1 MEQVPETEGKSEE
14 VKIINRYFDRDL
26 SWLRFNER
34 VLMESEDERVP
45 ILERLRFLAIYSSN
59 LDEFFRVRVADIRS
73 LAYID
78 KKKLNKEA
86 GIRPKRLLRIIHD
99 AVSDQLDRYGT
110 SVKSVIRKLDQVGL
124 KLYFAERI
132 PTIHH
137 EPLLYYFKTKVLGY
151 LQPYIFGENENPPF
165 LNNRELYLAVKLKFR
180 QNGEIR
186 YAYVNIPSDKLPRF
200 VKLSSTE
207 NQHHFVFLDDVVSA
221 HLDLI
226 FPNAEVLEAVNIKL
240 NKDADLQIDDE
251 FDGNLVK
258 KIENQI
264 NKRNLG
270 IPSRFLFDKKASKG
284 LVAHFKEAFQL
295 SNTDLVSG
303 GRYHNSHDFWQLPNV
318 IGPSLEND
326 PLEPVRHRVLDRH
339 RLIFSA
345 IDEGDQMLHFPYHS
359 YDYVLQFF
367 NEAAIDPDVKTIRVT
382 FYRMASNS
390 FIGDAL
396 ISAAKNGKEVLVFM
410 ELKAR
415 FDEANNL
422 RWAAKMKEA
431 GVKIVYS
438 IPGLKVHAKVALVTK
453 KTPTGEKRYG
463 FLGTGNLNEKTA
475 EIYADHGLLTC
486 HKEITSELKRVFLYL
501 SEKEGPGQFDHLLV
515 SQFNIVERLTELID
529 REIANARKGLPS
541 SIIIKINN
549 LEEQGMIDKLYE
561 ASEAGVKIDLLV
573 RSICCL
579 VPDQPFSANIKV
591 RRIVDRY
598 LEHARVFVF
607 HNSGSPEFFM
617 GSADWMKRNLYRR
630 VEVTFPVYDSILKDE
645 IMNILKLQLKDN
657 CKAVRLDFQH
667 NNLPI
672 KQESNGSEVRAQ
684 TDTYAWVRKKEID
697 Q

>member
-1 MEQVPETEGKSEE
+1 MDHTEE
-14 VKIINRYFDRDL
+14 VTADIQEAKVDSKYFDRDL
-26 SWLRFNER
+26 SWLKFNER

-73 LAYID
+73 LAHID

-86 GIRPKRLLRIIHD
+86 GIRPKKLLKMIHEG
-99 AVSDQLDRYGT
+99 VMGQLGRYGA
-110 SVKSVIRKLDQVGL
+110 SVQSVIQKLDSAGL
-124 KLYFAERI
+124 KLYLGEPI
-132 PTIHH
+132 PEEDQ

-151 LQPYIFGENENPPF
+151 LQPYIFGVNENPPF
-165 LNNRELYLAVKLKFR
+165 LNNRELYLAVKLR
-180 QNGEIR
+180 LNQSDDIH

-200 VKLSSTE
+200 VKLSSKGNT
-207 NQHHFVFLDDVVSA
+207 HHFGFLDDVVIS
-221 HLDLI
+221 HLDVI

-251 FDGNLVK
+251 FDGDLVK

-264 NKRNLG
+264 SKRNLG
-270 IPSRFLFDKKASKG
+270 IPSRFLFDRKASKE

-295 SNTDLVSG
+295 SDTDLVSG
-303 GRYHNSHDFWQLPNV
+303 GQYHNSHDFWQLPNV
-318 IGPSLEND
+318 IGASLEND
-326 PLEPVRHRVLDRH
+326 PLVPVRHSVLDQH
-339 RLIFSA
+339 RFIFSA
-345 IDEGDQMLHFPYHS
+345 IDAGDQMLHFPYHS
-359 YDYVLQFF
+359 YDYILQFF

-453 KTPTGEKRYG
+453 KTTDGEKRYG

-501 SEKEGPGQFDHLLV
+501 SEKEDPGQFDHLLV
-515 SQFNIVERLTELID
+515 SQFNIVERFTELID
-529 REIANARKGLPS
+529 REIANAKKGFPA

-549 LEEQGMIDKLYE
+549 LEERGIIDKLYE

-579 VPDQPFSANIKV
+579 LPGQPYSANINV
-591 RRIVDRY
+591 IRIVDRY

-607 HNSGSPEFFM
+607 HNDGSPEVFM

-630 VEVTFPVYDSILKDE
+630 VEVTFPVYDGELRAE
-645 IMNILKLQLKDN
+645 IMKILDLQLRDN
-657 CKAVRLDFQH
+657 CKAVTLDAEH
-667 NNLPI
+667 NNLPVQRKDEEI
-672 KQESNGSEVRAQ
+672 LVRAQ
-684 TDTYAWVRKKEID
+684 TDTYSWIRRKEEN
-697 Q
+697 

>member
-1 MEQVPETEGKSEE
+1 MQEEQIYEEEEKTES
-14 VKIINRYFDRDL
+14 RYFDRDL
-26 SWLRFNER
+26 SWLKFNER
-34 VLMESEDERVP
+34 VLMESEDEQVP
-45 ILERLRFLAIYSSN
+45 IMERLRFLAIYSSN

-73 LAYID
+73 LAFID

-86 GIRPKRLLRIIHD
+86 GIRPKRLLKIIHNT
-99 AVSDQLDRYGT
+99 VSDQLGRYGA
-110 SVKSVIRKLDQVGL
+110 SVKTVINRLDQSGL
-124 KLYFAERI
+124 KLYYGESI
-132 PTIHH
+132 PKAHSK
-137 EPLLYYFKTKVLGY
+137 PFLYFFKTKVLGY
-151 LQPYIFGENENPPF
+151 LQPYIFGMNDNPPF
-165 LNNRELYLAVKLKFR
+165 LNNRELYMAVKLKLKS
-180 QNGEIR
+180 NGDIR

-200 VKLSSTE
+200 VKLTSDE
-207 NQHHFVFLDDVVSA
+207 KRHHFVFLDDVVYL

-226 FPNAEVLEAVNIKL
+226 FPNAEVLEASNIKL
-240 NKDADLQIDDE
+240 NKNADLQIDDE
-251 FDGNLVK
+251 FDGDLVK

-264 NKRNLG
+264 TKRNLG
-270 IPSRFLFDKKASKG
+270 MPSRFLYDKRASAD
-284 LVAHFKEAFQL
+284 LIAHFKDAFQL
-295 SNTDLVSG
+295 SDTDMVSG
-303 GRYHNSHDFWQLPNV
+303 GQYHNSHDFWQLPNV
-318 IGPSLEND
+318 IGPSIENN
-326 PLEPVRHRVLDRH
+326 PLVPIRHQVLDKH
-339 RLIFSA
+339 RFIFSA

-359 YDYVLQFF
+359 YDYILQFF

-396 ISAAKNGKEVLVFM
+396 ISAARNGKEVLVFM

-453 KTPTGEKRYG
+453 KTPQGEKRYG

-486 HKEITSELKRVFLYL
+486 HQEITSELKNVFLYL
-501 SEKEGPGQFDHLLV
+501 SEKKDPGEFCHLLV
-515 SQFNIVERLTELID
+515 SQFNIIARFTELID
-529 REIANARKGLPS
+529 REISNAKKGRPAG
-541 SIIIKINN
+541 IIIKINN

-579 VPDQPFSANIKV
+579 IPDQPYSANIRV
-591 RRIVDRY
+591 MRIVDRY

-607 HNSGSPEFFM
+607 QNDGHPEVYM

-630 VEVTFPVYDSILKDE
+630 VEVTFPIYSAALRSE
-645 IMNILKLQLKDN
+645 IMKILKLQLSDN
-657 CKAVRLDFQH
+657 TKAVTLDSAHH
-667 NNLPI
+667 NIAIRQTTDEPP
-672 KQESNGSEVRAQ
+672 VRAQ
-684 TDTYAWVRKKEID
+684 TDTYDWVRQKEKD

>member
-1 MEQVPETEGKSEE
+1 MDHTEEAIVDTQQAKVDS
-14 VKIINRYFDRDL
+14 KYFDRDL
-26 SWLRFNER
+26 SWLKFNER

-73 LAYID
+73 LAHID

-86 GIRPKRLLRIIHD
+86 GIRPKKLLKMIHEG
-99 AVSDQLDRYGT
+99 VMGQLGRYGA
-110 SVKSVIRKLDQVGL
+110 SVKSVIQKLDSAGL
-124 KLYFAERI
+124 KLYLGEPI
-132 PTIHH
+132 PEEDQ

-151 LQPYIFGENENPPF
+151 LQPYIFGVNENPPF
-165 LNNRELYLAVKLKFR
+165 LNNRELYLAVKLR
-180 QNGEIR
+180 PHQSDDIH

-200 VKLSSTE
+200 VKLSSKGNT
-207 NQHHFVFLDDVVSA
+207 HHFGFLDDVVIA
-221 HLDLI
+221 HLDVI
-226 FPNAEVLEAVNIKL
+226 FPNAQVLEAVNIKL

-251 FDGNLVK
+251 FDGDLVK

-270 IPSRFLFDKKASKG
+270 IPSRFLFDRKASKE
-284 LVAHFKEAFQL
+284 LVAHFKDAFQL
-295 SNTDLVSG
+295 SDTDLVSG
-303 GRYHNSHDFWQLPNV
+303 GQYHNSHDFWQLPNV
-318 IGPSLEND
+318 IGASLEND
-326 PLEPVRHRVLDRH
+326 PLEPVRHSILDQH
-339 RLIFSA
+339 RFIFSA
-345 IDEGDQMLHFPYHS
+345 IDAGDQMLHFPYHS

-453 KTPTGEKRYG
+453 KTSAGEKRYG

-501 SEKEGPGQFDHLLV
+501 SEKEDPGQFDHLLV
-515 SQFNIVERLTELID
+515 SQFNIVERFTELID
-529 REIANARKGLPS
+529 REIANAKKGLPA

-549 LEEQGMIDKLYE
+549 LEERGMIDKLYE
-561 ASEAGVKIDLLV
+561 ASQAGVKIDLLV

-579 VPDQPFSANIKV
+579 LPDQPYSGNINV
-591 RRIVDRY
+591 IRIVDRY

-607 HNSGSPEFFM
+607 HNDGSPEVFM

-630 VEVTFPVYDSILKDE
+630 VEVTFPVYNSQLRAE
-645 IMNILKLQLKDN
+645 IMKILELQLHDN
-657 CKAVRLDFQH
+657 CKAVALDAEH
-667 NNLPI
+667 NNLPLERKGDEI
-672 KQESNGSEVRAQ
+672 PVRAQ
-684 TDTYAWVRKKEID
+684 TDTYAWIRRKEEN
-697 Q
+697 

>member
-1 MEQVPETEGKSEE
+1 MENTQKESVSSEE
-14 VKIINRYFDRDL
+14 VIINSRYFDRDL
-26 SWLRFNER
+26 SWLKFNER

-73 LAYID
+73 LAFID

-86 GIRPKRLLRIIHD
+86 GIRPKRLLRIIHNAVSAQLGRYGD
-99 AVSDQLDRYGT
+99 AVKTVIDQLD
-110 SVKSVIRKLDQVGL
+110 SAGL
-124 KLYFAERI
+124 KLYHGEVI
-132 PTIHH
+132 PEAHK
-137 EPLLYYFKTKVLGY
+137 ESLLYYFKTKVLGY
-151 LQPYIFGENENPPF
+151 LQPYIFGESDQSPF
-165 LNNRELYLAVKLKFR
+165 LNNRELYLAVKLKLKES
-180 QNGEIR
+180 GDIR
-186 YAYVNIPSDKLPRF
+186 YGYVNIPSDKLPRF
-200 VKLSSTE
+200 VKLKSNE
-207 NQHHFVFLDDVVSA
+207 KKHHFLFLDDVVGI
-221 HLDLI
+221 HLDLV

-251 FDGNLVK
+251 FDGDLVK

-264 NKRNLG
+264 TKRNLG
-270 IPSRFLFDKKASKG
+270 MPSRFLFDKKASPELIG
-284 LVAHFKEAFQL
+284 QFKEAFQL
-295 SNTDLVSG
+295 SDTDMVSG
-303 GRYHNSHDFWQLPNV
+303 GQYHNSHDFWQLPNV
-318 IGPSLEND
+318 IGPSVENN
-326 PLEPVRHRVLDRH
+326 PLKPIRHRILDEH
-339 RLIFSA
+339 RFIFSA
-345 IDEGDQMLHFPYHS
+345 IDESDQMLHFPYHS

-438 IPGLKVHAKVALVTK
+438 IPGLKVHAKVALITK
-453 KTPTGEKRYG
+453 KTPNGEKRYG

-486 HKEITSELKRVFLYL
+486 HQEITSELKNVFLYL
-501 SEKEGPGQFDHLLV
+501 SEKQDPGTFKHLLV
-515 SQFNIVERLTELID
+515 SQFNIVERFGELID
-529 REIANARKGLPS
+529 REIENAKKGLPAR
-541 SIIIKINN
+541 IIIKINN
-549 LEEQGMIDKLYE
+549 LEEHGMIEKLYQ

-579 VPDQPFSANIKV
+579 VPNKPFSANIKV
-591 RRIVDRY
+591 KRIVDRY

-607 HNSGSPEFFM
+607 HNNGHTEVFM

-630 VEVTFPVYDSILKDE
+630 VEVTFPVYSEVLSSEIIKILE
-645 IMNILKLQLKDN
+645 LQLADN
-657 CKAVRLDFQH
+657 CKAVTLDAEH

-672 KQESNGSEVRAQ
+672 AAEGNQLVRAQ
-684 TDTYAWVRKKEID
+684 TDTYDWVRQKEGD